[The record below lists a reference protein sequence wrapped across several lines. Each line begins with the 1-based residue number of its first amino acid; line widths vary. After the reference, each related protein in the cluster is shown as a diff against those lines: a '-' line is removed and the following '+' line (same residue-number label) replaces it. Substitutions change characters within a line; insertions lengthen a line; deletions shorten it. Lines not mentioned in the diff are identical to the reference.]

1 MPEEINI
8 IQIQKLVDEFLI
20 IMCNPKN
27 SRCSLVDFL
36 EEKFPDMPYKERA
49 NLKIKINTI
58 IEDEEL
64 GIWLY
69 NNEYKLSAKGY
80 KIIQQGGY
88 IKYLNKK
95 MQIDSAPIK
104 SNRLMMFSVI
114 IALLTLIAT
123 SIIYLL

>member
-20 IMCNPKN
+20 LMCNPKN
-27 SRCSLVDFL
+27 SRCSVVNFL
-36 EEKFPDMPYKERA
+36 EEKFPDMPYKERV
-49 NLKIKINTI
+49 NLKIEINTI
-58 IEDEEL
+58 IEDEQL
-64 GIWLY
+64 GIRLY

-104 SNRLMMFSVI
+104 GNRLMMFSVI

-123 SIIYLL
+123 FIIYLL